1 MEEQIA
7 KKIVIIDDDQEIV
20 NIIKATLKSKGY
32 TTLAAYNGE
41 DGLKLVKQENPDLV
55 LVDLRMPVMSG
66 MEVCKRL
73 RKEPKYRNL
82 PIIVMTAIGKDSGKS
97 EEFWK
102 NALQCDDFL
111 TKPFD
116 PLNLL
121 GRVEFIFRRN
131 EYISTREGAE
141 RAPNAVKESRVNLA
155 DATPKQVVK
164 TFIEAWNEQDF
175 ASEYNCL
182 AEEMRGNISLKD
194 YMTRRKQFYLDS
206 DGKRLSQKLVKV
218 LETTQSHNAAKVVCV
233 REDAVNSLSKQREET
248 YVLRKTDAGW
258 KIISVRSKPA

>member
-1 MEEQIA
+1 MA
-7 KKIVIIDDDQEIV
+7 KKIIVVDDDQEIV

-32 TTLAAYNGE
+32 TALEAYNGE
-41 DGLKLVKQENPDLV
+41 EGMKLIRQENPDLV
-55 LVDLRMPVMSG
+55 IIDLRMPVMSG

-73 RKEPKYRNL
+73 RKEPKFKNL
-82 PIIVMTAIGKDSGKS
+82 PIIVTSAVGKDSGKS

-102 NALQCDDFL
+102 SGLQCDDFVS
-111 TKPFD
+111 KPFD
-116 PLNLL
+116 PLDLL

-131 EYISTREGAE
+131 EYVSTKEGAARPPEAAKEGE
-141 RAPNAVKESRVNLA
+141 RADLVN
-155 DATPKQVVK
+155 ATPKQVVK
-164 TFIEAWNEQDF
+164 TFIEAWNTQDF
-175 ASEYNCL
+175 ASEYNSL

-206 DGKRLSQKLVKV
+206 DGTRHSQKLIKV

-233 REDAVNSLSKQREET
+233 REDTINSLSKQRQET

-258 KIISVRSKPA
+258 KIISVRSKPT